1 MKKMN
6 RMIQSIF
13 LLKLVNEKKI
23 FNSGNSKLSM
33 SFLWPDNFYIS
44 FDVIRL
50 DVLLLDENKYKID
63 GNWTQTQNHLVLK
76 RTLNYL
82 AKWLLTKFVSIKFF
96 AYDLTLPNFADWDKS
111 QSEL

>member
-1 MKKMN
+1 M
-6 RMIQSIF
+6 
-13 LLKLVNEKKI
+13 
-23 FNSGNSKLSM
+23 SM

-44 FDVIRL
+44 LDVIRL
-50 DVLLLDENKYKID
+50 DVILLDENKYKID